1 MFSNITDKIR
11 LLFRK
16 DKEPYLCFYKMLG
29 FYPRNIEIYQQALLH
44 KSSSIKAG
52 KGRLLNNERLEFLG
66 DAILDA
72 IVADIVYKK
81 FEGKREGFLTN
92 TRSKIVQRETL
103 NRVAVEIGLDK
114 LIKYTTRQSSHNS
127 YMCGNAFEA
136 LIGAIYLDR
145 GYRACKKFM
154 EERII
159 NQYLNLEKI
168 SRKEV
173 NFKSKLI
180 EWGQKNKFLIEFNL
194 LEQTVDEQQN
204 PVFETQVVVEQVPAG
219 QGKGYSKKE
228 SQQEAAHETLNKI
241 KNDPQFIDAIFAEKA
256 AREQAAAEENP
267 TSTDATDAL
276 TAEAETL
283 PVQADEQNPESFD
296 TEVKEETTVTEKYDD
311 VERIIAEAEEAAF
324 QLTEETETDSEETKI
339 TT

>member
-1 MFSNITDKIR
+1 MFSNILDKIR

-16 DKEPYLCFYKMLG
+16 DKESYLCFYKMLG

-44 KSSSIKAG
+44 KSSSVKA

-72 IVADIVYKK
+72 VVADIVYKR

-103 NRVAVEIGLDK
+103 NRIAVQIGLDK

-136 LIGAIYLDR
+136 LVGAIYLDR
-145 GYRACKKFM
+145 GYETCKFFM

-159 NQYLNLEKI
+159 KPYLNLDKL

-180 EWGQKNKFLIEFNL
+180 EWGQKNRFLIEFNL
-194 LEQTVDEQQN
+194 LEQSVDEQQN
-204 PVFETQVVVEQVPAG
+204 PVFETQVMVENIPAG
-219 QGKGYSKKE
+219 QGRGYSKKE

-241 KNDPQFIDAIFAEKA
+241 KNDPQFIDTIFAEKA
-256 AREQAAAEENP
+256 AREQTAAHENESSSTEASLSPALLTTAEEE
-267 TSTDATDAL
+267 L
-276 TAEAETL
+276 K
-283 PVQADEQNPESFD
+283 V
-296 TEVKEETTVTEKYDD
+296 EENTEKYDD
-311 VERIIAEAEEAAF
+311 VERITAEAEEAAF
-324 QLTEETETDSEETKI
+324 QITEITEETEAKEEKPALQ
-339 TT
+339 

>member
-1 MFSNITDKIR
+1 MFSNILDEIR

-16 DKEPYLCFYKMLG
+16 DKESYLCFYKILG

-44 KSSSIKAG
+44 KSSSVKA

-72 IVADIVYKK
+72 VVADIVYKR

-103 NRVAVEIGLDK
+103 NQIAVKIGLDK

-136 LIGAIYLDR
+136 LVGAIYLDR
-145 GYRACKKFM
+145 GYATCKFFM
-154 EERII
+154 KERII
-159 NQYLNLEKI
+159 KPYLNLEKL

-276 TAEAETL
+276 TTEAETL
-283 PVQADEQNPESFD
+283 PAQADGQNPESFD
-296 TEVKEETTVTEKYDD
+296 TEVKEETAVTEKYDD

-324 QLTEETETDSEETKI
+324 QLTEETETDNEETKI

>member
-1 MFSNITDKIR
+1 MFSNILDEIR

-16 DKEPYLCFYKMLG
+16 DKESYLCFYKMLG

-44 KSSSIKAG
+44 KSSSVKA

-72 IVADIVYKK
+72 VVADIVYKR

-103 NRVAVEIGLDK
+103 NRIAVQIGLDK

-136 LIGAIYLDR
+136 LVGAIYLDR
-145 GYRACKKFM
+145 GYETCKFFM

-159 NQYLNLEKI
+159 KPYLNLDKL

-180 EWGQKNKFLIEFNL
+180 EWGQKNRFLIEFNL
-194 LEQTVDEQQN
+194 LEQSVDEQQN
-204 PVFETQVVVEQVPAG
+204 PVFETQVMVENIPAG
-219 QGKGYSKKE
+219 QGRGYSKKE

-241 KNDPQFIDAIFAEKA
+241 KNDPQFIDTIFAEKA
-256 AREQAAAEENP
+256 AREQTAAHENESSSTEASLSPALLTTAEEE
-267 TSTDATDAL
+267 L
-276 TAEAETL
+276 K
-283 PVQADEQNPESFD
+283 V
-296 TEVKEETTVTEKYDD
+296 EENTEKYDD

-324 QLTEETETDSEETKI
+324 QITEITEETEAKEEKPALQ
-339 TT
+339 

>member
-1 MFSNITDKIR
+1 MFSNILDKIR

-16 DKEPYLCFYKMLG
+16 DKGSYLCFYKILG
-29 FYPRNIEIYQQALLH
+29 FYPRNIHIYQQALLH
-44 KSSSIKAG
+44 KSSSVKE

-72 IVADIVYKK
+72 IVADIVYKR

-103 NRVAVEIGLDK
+103 NRIAIQIGLDK

-136 LIGAIYLDR
+136 LVGAIYLDR
-145 GYRACKKFM
+145 GYETCKFFM

-159 NQYLNLEKI
+159 KPYLNLERL

-204 PVFETQVVVEQVPAG
+204 PVFETQVMVEQVPAG

-241 KNDPQFIDAIFAEKA
+241 KNDPQFIDAIFMGKA
-256 AREQAAAEENP
+256 AREQVAAEENTTP
-267 TSTDATDAL
+267 TDGL
-276 TAEAETL
+276 TTEADMFPAQTGG
-283 PVQADEQNPESFD
+283 QSPESSD
-296 TEVKEETTVTEKYDD
+296 MAVKEEIAVAEKYDD

-324 QLTEETETDSEETKI
+324 QLAEETEEGCEETKI

>member
-103 NRVAVEIGLDK
+103 NRIAVEIGLDK

-180 EWGQKNKFLIEFNL
+180 EWSQKNKFCVEFNL
-194 LEQTVDEQQN
+194 IEQSLDSDQN
-204 PVFETQVVVEQVPAG
+204 PIFETQITVENIPAG
-219 QGKGYSKKE
+219 TGKGYSKKE
-228 SQQEAAHETLNKI
+228 SQQEAAHATLTKI
-241 KNDPQFIDAIFAEKA
+241 KGDPQFIDAIFAAKAEREKA
-256 AREQAAAEENP
+256 AE
-267 TSTDATDAL
+267 
-276 TAEAETL
+276 TAESENTTAIHEEAIA
-283 PVQADEQNPESFD
+283 VEESISVREEEIPKEHFVD
-296 TEVKEETTVTEKYDD
+296 T
-311 VERIIAEAEEAAF
+311 ERIIAEAEEVAF
-324 QLTEETETDSEETKI
+324 RESK
-339 TT
+339 